1 MNDSSCCAE
10 KNAGSM
16 TDEIQEFIQM
26 LRDMA
31 GTVADQ
37 LGSVWIY
44 VQLAVLVLAALVALG
59 FSSWLRKRVDLTSR
73 IMGLPAPLRL
83 VLRAVFTNLGLIIFV
98 VLAATARAVM
108 LVYTVP
114 ARSYLISVATSLATA
129 WLVIHLIAGL
139 VRNRLAVRI
148 VAIAAWT
155 VAALSIL
162 GVLGVTTEALDAVA
176 LTIGGL
182 RLSLLLVIKVAVLM
196 LATLWIATTTSNF
209 LDTRIHQLPDLTPSV
224 QVLISK
230 LVRLTLITLA
240 ILIVLSSA
248 GIDVSAIAIF
258 SGAVGVGVGFGLQK
272 IVSNF
277 VSGII
282 LLADKSI
289 KPGDVV
295 TVGDSF
301 GWVTSMNTRYIS
313 VVQRDGREVLIPN
326 EDLVTQRVVNWSYSK
341 DDIRLELK
349 FGVDV
354 ESDPHAVRRVAL
366 AAVATVPRVLPAPAP
381 VCHFV
386 EFSGKSLDFLLRFWI
401 KDPVDG
407 TSNVRSDILLAM
419 WDAFKREGIK
429 IPSPIQD
436 LRLREPVRVVNE
448 SHRAD
453 GLSKS

>member
-1 MNDSSCCAE
+1 
-10 KNAGSM
+10 M
-16 TDEIQEFIQM
+16 TDEIQEFTGM
-26 LRDMA
+26 VRDLA
-31 GTVADQ
+31 GTLAGQ
-37 LGSVWIY
+37 LSSVWVY
-44 VQLAVLVLAALVALG
+44 VQLGILLLAALAAFG
-59 FSSWLRKRVDLTSR
+59 FSSWLRKRVDLTSL

-83 VLRAVFTNLGLIIFV
+83 VLRAVFANLGLIIFV
-98 VLAATARAVM
+98 VLAATARAAM
-108 LVYTVP
+108 LIYTAP
-114 ARSYLISVATSLATA
+114 SRSYLISVATSLATA

-139 VRNRLAVRI
+139 VRNQLAVRI
-148 VAIAAWT
+148 VVVAAWT
-155 VAALSIL
+155 LAALSIL
-162 GVLGVTTEALDAVA
+162 GVLDATIDALDAIA

-182 RLSLLLVIKVAVLM
+182 RLSLLLVIKVVVLM
-196 LATLWIATTTSNF
+196 LVTLWVATTTSNF
-209 LDTRIHQLPDLTPSV
+209 LDTRIHHLPDLTPSV

-354 ESDPHAVRRVAL
+354 ESDPHQVRRVAV
-366 AAVATVPRVLPAPAP
+366 AAASTVPRVLSEPAP

-386 EFSGKSLDFLLRFWI
+386 EFSAKSLDFLLRFWI
-401 KDPVDG
+401 KDPVEG
-407 TSNVRSDILLAM
+407 TSNVRGEVLLAL
-419 WDAFKREGIK
+419 WDAFKQDGIR

-436 LRLREPVRVVNE
+436 LRLREPVRVSSE
-448 SHRAD
+448 SHRSD
-453 GLSKS
+453 GKSGS